1 MRKVFLILILGLLN
15 FQTNVFSSDKII
27 NQLKSGGNIIF
38 IRHAIAPGNGDPDNF
53 DLKDCST
60 QRNLSKNGIEQSK
73 KIGEFFKDNKIKV
86 SNKFQIHNI
95 NIWKINDK
103 SNSDQLRAVTGIC
116 FMLVSLIVI
125 GIYSN
130 FV

>member
-1 MRKVFLILILGLLN
+1 M
-15 FQTNVFSSDKII
+15 SSEVHKYIETA
-27 NQLKSGGNIIF
+27 LEK
-38 IRHAIAPGNGDPDNF
+38 
-53 DLKDCST
+53 KK
-60 QRNLSKNGIEQSK
+60 NLFNAEVLDFP
-73 KIGEFFKDNKIKV
+73 EDNKIKV

-116 FMLVSLIVI
+116 LMLVSLIVI

-130 FV
+130 FL

>member
-1 MRKVFLILILGLLN
+1 MSLKVHKYIETALEKKKNLFN
-15 FQTNVFSSDKII
+15 AEVFDFPKE
-27 NQLKSGGNIIF
+27 K
-38 IRHAIAPGNGDPDNF
+38 
-53 DLKDCST
+53 
-60 QRNLSKNGIEQSK
+60 
-73 KIGEFFKDNKIKV
+73 KIKV
-86 SNKFQIHNI
+86 SNEFQFQNI
-95 NIWKINDK
+95 NIWKIKDK

>member
-1 MRKVFLILILGLLN
+1 M
-15 FQTNVFSSDKII
+15 SSEVHKYIETA
-27 NQLKSGGNIIF
+27 LEK
-38 IRHAIAPGNGDPDNF
+38 
-53 DLKDCST
+53 KK
-60 QRNLSKNGIEQSK
+60 NLFNAEVLDFP
-73 KIGEFFKDNKIKV
+73 EDNKIKV

-116 FMLVSLIVI
+116 LMLVSLIVI

>member
-1 MRKVFLILILGLLN
+1 MSLKVHKYIETALEKKKNLFN
-15 FQTNVFSSDKII
+15 AEVFDFTKE
-27 NQLKSGGNIIF
+27 K
-38 IRHAIAPGNGDPDNF
+38 
-53 DLKDCST
+53 
-60 QRNLSKNGIEQSK
+60 
-73 KIGEFFKDNKIKV
+73 KIKV
-86 SNKFQIHNI
+86 SNEFLQDI
-95 NIWKINDK
+95 NVWKIKDK

>member
-1 MRKVFLILILGLLN
+1 MSLEVHKYIETALE
-15 FQTNVFSSDKII
+15 K
-27 NQLKSGGNIIF
+27 K
-38 IRHAIAPGNGDPDNF
+38 
-53 DLKDCST
+53 K
-60 QRNLSKNGIEQSK
+60 NLFNAEVLDFPKEK
-73 KIGEFFKDNKIKV
+73 KIKV
-86 SNKFQIHNI
+86 SNEFQFQDV
-95 NIWKINDK
+95 NIWKIKDK

>member
-1 MRKVFLILILGLLN
+1 MSSEVYKYIETALEKKKNLFNAEVLD
-15 FQTNVFSSDKII
+15 FQ
-27 NQLKSGGNIIF
+27 
-38 IRHAIAPGNGDPDNF
+38 
-53 DLKDCST
+53 KD
-60 QRNLSKNGIEQSK
+60 
-73 KIGEFFKDNKIKV
+73 KDNKIKV

-116 FMLVSLIVI
+116 LMLVSLIVI

-130 FV
+130 FT